1 MGDGGPQRKGF
12 VSVTDDAD
20 ERFFAAGQPP
30 ATAIRMDRRAGEEEE
45 DWTGLDWAGLD
56 S

>member
-20 ERFFAAGQPP
+20 ERFCSKDSPRPQLLEWTGE
-30 ATAIRMDRRAGEEEE
+30 RGRRR
-45 DWTGLDWAGLD
+45 TGLDWAGLD